1 MVILYKLVILY
12 EHLELNKKPHHWFG
26 ARLYR
31 KKIDYI
37 VWEKIKIETWK
48 KKNKLCQRLHAL

>member
-12 EHLELNKKPHHWFG
+12 EHLELNKKQHHWFG
-26 ARLYR
+26 ARLYE

-37 VWEKIKIETWK
+37 VFI
-48 KKNKLCQRLHAL
+48 KNKNKN